1 MIWKVFAKGTS
12 AARAKARGYRTMAML
27 YPAEVPAAPL
37 GSWDVIGM
45 EWSASADVWN
55 RINATGKPTIA
66 HIITNEGQEHAAL
79 EKGSSGLMA
88 SFPSRV
94 HP

>member
-1 MIWKVFAKGTS
+1 
-12 AARAKARGYRTMAML
+12 
-27 YPAEVPAAPL
+27 
-37 GSWDVIGM
+37 M

-55 RINATGKPTIA
+55 RINGSGKPTIA
-66 HIITNEGQEHAAL
+66 HIITNEGQARTAL
-79 EKGSSGLMA
+79 DKGASGLMA